1 MSNCNN
7 LIEIY
12 SFVKFKFKNNL
23 EIKEKFN
30 ILII

>member
-7 LIEIY
+7 LIGRY
-12 SFVKFKFKNNL
+12 SLVKFKFKNNL
-23 EIKEKFN
+23 KIKEKFN

>member
-7 LIEIY
+7 LIGRY
-12 SFVKFKFKNNL
+12 SLVKFKFKNNQ
-23 EIKEKFN
+23 KEKFN

>member
-7 LIEIY
+7 LIGRY
-12 SFVKFKFKNNL
+12 SLVKLKFKNNL